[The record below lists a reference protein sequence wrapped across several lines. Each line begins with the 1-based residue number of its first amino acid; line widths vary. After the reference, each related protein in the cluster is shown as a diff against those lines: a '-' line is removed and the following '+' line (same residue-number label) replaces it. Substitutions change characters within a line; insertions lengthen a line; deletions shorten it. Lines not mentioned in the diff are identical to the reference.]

1 MGKHKKFIIEVLV
14 NFKLDSIDREDERGV
29 EDEDLKSVWVN
40 TKKDMLALESQ
51 MTSTLI
57 HVIHTRDTTE
67 LINDVIK
74 SCG

>member
-1 MGKHKKFIIEVLV
+1 MT
-14 NFKLDSIDREDERGV
+14 
-29 EDEDLKSVWVN
+29 DLKSVGVN

-57 HVIHTRDTTE
+57 HVIHTRDMTE